1 MSLLSARLPDPL
13 PWRDLARPLAGAEDA
28 LARLDERLRTSP
40 IRDGWIARTHFS
52 DAAAA
57 LWFEG
62 QLVHI
67 EDLVLHDAGMDIRAP
82 TRELTR
88 AHTVLRARRRIADAA
103 PGWALSSAGL
113 LDALRGRAGELD
125 ATEDRAESAEP
136 DNGDDEKQA
145 FEPPLAED
153 DEFAEL
159 FAAVDAAILHADNA
173 LAGERRPAAPPAGE
187 RNPLVYNLD
196 RDEDARLAEWRGI
209 VDQTR
214 DLPPTLAAAIVH
226 EAWSAIEPLQRAP
239 GLGRLLAAAVLQDR
253 GKTRAHLPCLAEG
266 AKAVPRERRRSR
278 DVATR
283 LVAELDAI
291 AAAAEEGLKQHDR
304 WALARTL
311 LLRKLDGR
319 RSTSRLPEL
328 IEYVISRPLV
338 SAGMIGKVL
347 GVTPRAAQNLVA
359 ELGLREATGR
369 GRYRAWGVL

>member
-1 MSLLSARLPDPL
+1 MSPLSACLPDPL
-13 PWRDLARPLAGAEDA
+13 PWRELARPLAGAEDA

-62 QLVHI
+62 QLVHT

-82 TRELTR
+82 THELTR

-113 LDALRGRAGELD
+113 FEALRGRAGESD
-125 ATEDRAESAEP
+125 ATEHRAESAEP
-136 DNGDDEKQA
+136 DDGDDEKQA

-173 LAGERRPAAPPAGE
+173 LAGEQRPAAPPAGK
-187 RNPLVYNLD
+187 RNSLVLD

-226 EAWSAIEPLQRAP
+226 EAWSSIEPLRRPP

-253 GKTRAHLPCLAEG
+253 GKTRAHLACLAEG

-278 DVATR
+278 DVVTR

-304 WALARTL
+304 WVLARTL
-311 LLRKLDGR
+311 LLGKLDGR

-338 SAGMIGKVL
+338 SAGMIGKAL
-347 GVTPRAAQNLVA
+347 GVTPRAALNLVA